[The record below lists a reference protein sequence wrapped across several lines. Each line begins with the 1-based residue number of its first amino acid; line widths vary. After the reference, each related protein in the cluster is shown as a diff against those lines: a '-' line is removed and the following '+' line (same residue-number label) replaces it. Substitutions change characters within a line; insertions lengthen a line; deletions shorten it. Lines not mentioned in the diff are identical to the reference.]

1 MRIESVDTLR
11 PIPPGHP
18 AAPPGEPRGG
28 VGALRR
34 FFAKYGRMLWWLHSF
49 YALGLGITVVLFAAK
64 GFAHARWLTISL
76 GTAWLV
82 LILFFR
88 LFGSGAQRAVVDGKA
103 AKLRFFV
110 MTYVLK
116 NLYQGMLFFLLP
128 FYWQSVT
135 LGSQNQ
141 WFLVALVVCTFV
153 STLDVVFDHLLMRWK
168 SAASTFYFFTLFAC
182 LNLVIPALLPNIA
195 SLASLIGAAAISA
208 IAFWTMHMP
217 VRLLAKPLFAGLCV
231 GWVLLAVA
239 GAYAA
244 RGAVPPAAMHV
255 TSGAVGPELLADGR
269 LRVEARSLHVSMI
282 DRLYAVTYVNIPGGR
297 GDNLVHEWWREGSL
311 VQRVEQVTVHLVD
324 PPGTVRVR
332 SELAAVPTEK
342 IGEWRVDVV
351 TADGQLVGRVPFTVI
366 Q

>member
-1 MRIESVDTLR
+1 V
-11 PIPPGHP
+11 
-18 AAPPGEPRGG
+18 AAPAPPAPGGL
-28 VGALRR
+28 AAIKR

-76 GTAWLV
+76 ATAWLV
-82 LILFFR
+82 VILFFR
-88 LFGSGAQRAVVDGKA
+88 LFGSGAHRAVGDGKG

-116 NLYQGMLFFLLP
+116 NCYQGMLFFLLP
-128 FYWQSVT
+128 FYWNSIT
-135 LGSQNQ
+135 IGSQNQ
-141 WFLVALVVCTFV
+141 WFMVALVVCTFV

-208 IAFWTMHMP
+208 IAFWSMHMP
-217 VRLLAKPLFAGLCV
+217 VRMLGKPLVAGLCV
-231 GWVLLAVA
+231 GWVLLAVV

-244 RGAVPPAAMHV
+244 RSAVPPAAMHV
-255 TSGAVGPELLADGR
+255 TTGAVGPELLGDGR

-282 DRLYAVTYVNIPGGR
+282 DRLYAVTYVSIPGGR
-297 GDNLVHEWWREGSL
+297 GDNLVHEWSREGT
-311 VQRVEQVTVHLVD
+311 VIARVEQVTVHLVE
-324 PPGTVRVR
+324 PAGTVRIR
-332 SELAAVPTEK
+332 SELTNVPEPKT
-342 IGEWRVDVV
+342 GQWRVDVL

-366 Q
+366 E